1 MEKFHYFLN
10 FFENSKIKRYDL
22 LYIYISYMY
31 YMQGNW
37 NRILRVNL
45 SNNDIWTEGL
55 PIEMWENYIGGIG
68 ISAYIFNKMEKY
80 VDPFSPE
87 NPLII
92 MAGPLTGTP
101 YPNTGRHEIVSRS
114 PLTDLLGESNSGGF
128 FGNELKRAGYD
139 GIIITGQAD
148 SPSIIKIDDS
158 VKIEKRDDLWGKNFY
173 DTQEKIRKEK
183 KFRVMA
189 IGVAG
194 ENRVLFS
201 AIMNDEGRA
210 AGRNGLG
217 AVMGSKNLKA
227 VAVVGTKQVPLET
240 RSDFLKLAGDASRY
254 LLNSPLTQGLK
265 EYGSMIWMD
274 AGPGLGDVPANYFN
288 DHNFDYDELS
298 GTKFKGLYKV
308 TSYHCANCVIGC
320 GRTVQFGNITVDGPE
335 YETVAAFGPLLGNKN
350 FDRIIEWNHLIN
362 DAGMDTISTGVLIS
376 GLNYYL
382 KKGLINIESI
392 KTYYENNFSGISKMI
407 DDIAHSRGIGN
418 ELKEGLERFAVSNN
432 IPRDMIA
439 TVKKM
444 EIPMHDPRAFK
455 LQGLGYA
462 TSSRGADHLQAEMYE
477 VDMGMDNE
485 NLGIRSG
492 DRWTIDDEKR
502 VETLVNTQNY
512 RQIQNSVIIC
522 SYAKVDTQSL
532 IDALNFATGF
542 NYDYEIFKKIGE
554 NIIDLKRK
562 INKKLGLKNEDDYL
576 PGIVR
581 KGIEG
586 EPEESSTSENE
597 FKNAINKYYK
607 IRKWND

>member
-1 MEKFHYFLN
+1 
-10 FFENSKIKRYDL
+10 
-22 LYIYISYMY
+22 
-31 YMQGNW
+31 MQGNW
-37 NRILRVNL
+37 NRILRINL
-45 SNNDIWTEGL
+45 SNNDIWTEEL
-55 PIEMWENYIGGIG
+55 PLEIWENYIGGVG
-68 ISAYIFNKMEKY
+68 ISSYIFNKMEKY

-92 MAGPLTGTP
+92 FAGPLTGTP

-114 PLTDLLGESNSGGF
+114 PLTELLGESNSGGF

-139 GIIITGQAD
+139 GIIITGRAD

-158 VKIEKRDDLWGKNFY
+158 VRIEKRDDLWGRNFY

-227 VAVVGTKQVPLET
+227 VAVFGSKQVPIE
-240 RSDFLKLAGDASRY
+240 RRADFLKLAGDASRY

-288 DHNFDYDELS
+288 DHNFEYDELS

-320 GRTVQFGNITVDGPE
+320 GRTVQFGNIIVDGPE

-382 KKGLINIESI
+382 KNGLINNESL
-392 KTYYENNFSGISKMI
+392 KTYYESDFSGISKMI
-407 DDIAHSRGIGN
+407 NDIAHSSGVGN

-485 NLGIRSG
+485 NLGIKSG
-492 DRWTIDDEKR
+492 DRWTIDDEQR
-502 VETLVNTQNY
+502 VETLINTQNY

-522 SYAKVDTQSL
+522 SYAKVDAQSL
-532 IDALNFATGF
+532 IDALSFATGF
-542 NYDYEIFKKIGE
+542 NYDYEKFKQIGE

-562 INKKLGLKNEDDYL
+562 INKKLGMKNDDDYL

-581 KGIEG
+581 KKIEG
-586 EPEESSTSENE
+586 ELEESSTSENE
-597 FKNAINKYYK
+597 LKNAINKYYK

>member
-1 MEKFHYFLN
+1 
-10 FFENSKIKRYDL
+10 
-22 LYIYISYMY
+22 
-31 YMQGNW
+31 MQGNW
-37 NRILRVNL
+37 NRVLRINL
-45 SNNDIWTEGL
+45 SNNDIWTEEL
-55 PIEMWENYIGGIG
+55 PLEIWENYIGGVG
-68 ISAYIFNKMEKY
+68 ISSYIFNKMEKY

-92 MAGPLTGTP
+92 FAGPLTGTP

-114 PLTDLLGESNSGGF
+114 PLTELLGESNSGGF

-139 GIIITGQAD
+139 GIIITGRAD

-158 VKIEKRDDLWGKNFY
+158 VRIEKRDDLWGRNFY

-227 VAVVGTKQVPLET
+227 VAVFGSKQVPLE
-240 RSDFLKLAGDASRY
+240 RRADFLKLAGDASRY

-288 DHNFDYDELS
+288 DHNFEYDELS
-298 GTKFKGLYKV
+298 GTKFKELYKV

-320 GRTVQFGNITVDGPE
+320 GRTVQFGNLIVDGPE

-382 KKGLINIESI
+382 KNGLINNESL
-392 KTYYENNFSGISKMI
+392 KTYYENDFSGISKMI
-407 DDIAHSRGIGN
+407 NDIAHSSGVGN

-485 NLGIRSG
+485 NLGIKSG
-492 DRWTIDDEKR
+492 DRWTIDDEQR
-502 VETLVNTQNY
+502 VETLINTQNY

-532 IDALNFATGF
+532 IDALSFATGF
-542 NYDYEIFKKIGE
+542 NYDYEKFKKIGE

-562 INKKLGLKNEDDYL
+562 INKKLGMKNDDDYL

-581 KGIEG
+581 KKIEG
-586 EPEESSTSENE
+586 ELEESSTSENE
-597 FKNAINKYYK
+597 LKNALNKYYK

>member
-1 MEKFHYFLN
+1 
-10 FFENSKIKRYDL
+10 
-22 LYIYISYMY
+22 
-31 YMQGNW
+31 MQGNW
-37 NRILRVNL
+37 NKILRINL
-45 SNNDIWTEGL
+45 TNNDIWTEEL
-55 PIEMWENYIGGIG
+55 PTEIWEDYIGGIG
-68 ISAYIFNKMEKY
+68 VSAYLFNKIGKY
-80 VDPFSPE
+80 VDPFSPD

-101 YPNTGRHEIVSRS
+101 YPNTGRHEVVSRS
-114 PLTDLLGESNSGGF
+114 PLTGLFGEANSGGF

-139 GIIITGQAD
+139 GIIINGSAD
-148 SPSIIKIDDS
+148 SYSIVKIDES
-158 VKIEKRDDLWGKNFY
+158 VKVEKRDDLWGRNFY
-173 DTQEKIRKEK
+173 ETQEKIRKEK
-183 KFRVMA
+183 KFKVMA
-189 IGVAG
+189 IGIAG
-194 ENRVLFS
+194 ENKVLFS

-217 AVMGSKNLKA
+217 AVMGSKKLKA
-227 VAVVGTKQVPLET
+227 IAVVGSKQVPLER
-240 RSDFLKLAGDASRY
+240 RSDYLKLSGEASRY

-274 AGPGLGDVPANYFN
+274 AGPGLGDVPANYFT

-298 GTKFKGLYKV
+298 GSRFKELYRV

-320 GRTVQFGNITVDGPE
+320 GRTVQYGSITVDGPE

-376 GLNYYL
+376 GLNYFL
-382 KKGLINIESI
+382 KEGLINDESL
-392 KTYYENNFSGISKMI
+392 KTYYENNFSGISRMI
-407 DDIAHSRGIGN
+407 EDIAHSRGIGN
-418 ELKEGLERFAVSNN
+418 ELKDGLERFALSNN

-477 VDMGMDNE
+477 VDMGMENE
-485 NLGIRSG
+485 NLGIKSG
-492 DRWTIDDEKR
+492 DRWTIDDDQR
-502 VETLVNTQNY
+502 VRTLISTQNY
-512 RQIQNSVIIC
+512 RQIQNSAIIC

-532 IDALNFATGF
+532 IDALNYATGF
-542 NYDYEIFKKIGE
+542 SYNYEKFISIGE
-554 NIIDLKRK
+554 RIIDLKRE
-562 INKKLGLKNEDDYL
+562 INIKLGMKNEDDYL
-576 PGIVR
+576 PRIVR

-586 EPEESSTSENE
+586 EPGESATDDGEL
-597 FKNAINKYYK
+597 KNALKKYYE
-607 IRKWND
+607 IRKWKA